1 VAVVAVVVAAGRG
14 TRFGTPKHAVLID
27 GVPMWEHSV
36 RVFDTL
42 GIPVVVVGDVPG
54 GVAGGPRR
62 RDSVAAGLAAV
73 GDATYVLVHDAARPA
88 LRPSLVTAVVDELLE
103 SGADGVVPA
112 LPVTDTVKRVRD
124 GVVTGTVDRSGLV
137 TVQTPQGFRTE
148 VLRAAHALDADDDVT
163 DDAGLV
169 ERLGGEVRWV
179 PGDPANIKV
188 TFPDD
193 LANVGSAAA
202 RVGSDE

>member
-1 VAVVAVVVAAGRG
+1 
-14 TRFGTPKHAVLID
+14 
-27 GVPMWEHSV
+27 
-36 RVFDTL
+36 
-42 GIPVVVVGDVPG
+42 
-54 GVAGGPRR
+54 
-62 RDSVAAGLAAV
+62 
-73 GDATYVLVHDAARPA
+73 
-88 LRPSLVTAVVDELLE
+88 
-103 SGADGVVPA
+103 
-112 LPVTDTVKRVRD
+112 VRD

-148 VLRAAHALDADDDVT
+148 VLRAAHALDTDDDVT

-193 LANVGSAAA
+193 LANVGTAVA
-202 RVGSDE
+202 RLGSDE